1 MSTQHLPL
9 SPITAAF
16 PRWLTLVGCSLLL
29 AGLGWV
35 DFLTGYE
42 LGFFVFYS
50 APVGLAAWYAGRWP
64 AILIALAAS
73 VTWWLADKM
82 NGVSDSSRFFFS
94 WNLTVHFL
102 AFVINA
108 VTISK
113 IKGDIDERQA
123 LLIEIADL
131 RARAA
136 TLPPCPACGAPI
148 PPRADSAAG
157 RMTSTAG

>member
-1 MSTQHLPL
+1 MP
-9 SPITAAF
+9 SPISRPSAASLPEPVAV
-16 PRWLTLVGCSLLL
+16 PRWLTLVLCSLLL

-35 DFLTGYE
+35 DYLTGYE

-64 AILIALAAS
+64 AIVIALAAS
-73 VTWWLADKM
+73 VTWWLADRL

-108 VTISK
+108 VTIAK
-113 IKGDIDERQA
+113 LKRDVDERHA
-123 LLIEIADL
+123 LVIEIAEL
-131 RARAA
+131 RARNQH
-136 TLPPCPACGAPI
+136 LPAPTCPACGARLPEEKTPI
-148 PPRADSAAG
+148 
-157 RMTSTAG
+157 

>member
-1 MSTQHLPL
+1 MS
-9 SPITAAF
+9 SPISRPSASPSHDSIVV
-16 PRWLTLVGCSLLL
+16 PRWLTLVLCSMLL

-35 DFLTGYE
+35 DYLTGYE

-64 AILIALAAS
+64 AIVIALAAS
-73 VTWWLADKM
+73 VTWWLADRM

-108 VTISK
+108 VTIAKLKRDS
-113 IKGDIDERQA
+113 DERRT
-123 LLIEIADL
+123 LLVEIAEL
-131 RARAA
+131 RARSVN
-136 TLPPCPACGAPI
+136 LPAPACPACGARLP
-148 PPRADSAAG
+148 ASNTSA
-157 RMTSTAG
+157 